1 MGDAR
6 QCGVVVQGN
15 IIIGES
21 NGACTTDS
29 GRRAVWRRWP
39 AHVACIAT
47 RGVVAQGDCTC
58 DVLTAMTLATPPRT
72 SACII
77 DLCAGLGILLHSRS
91 CLGLFIGILCMHTE
105 YSVRHTGMVVGKAA
119 LSRLQRHKF
128 TALDHRREDRCP
140 VPCLKLDKNH
150 ILRTYIHQC
159 LLILPE
165 CFFTSIHA

>member
-1 MGDAR
+1 MGSNGRGSMLCMGDVR

-15 IIIGES
+15 IGES

-91 CLGLFIGILCMHTE
+91 CLGLFKYAYGVRSAIREWLWERLHSVGFSITSSQHWTMGGRIDALCHV
-105 YSVRHTGMVVGKAA
+105 S
-119 LSRLQRHKF
+119 
-128 TALDHRREDRCP
+128 
-140 VPCLKLDKNH
+140 N
-150 ILRTYIHQC
+150 
-159 LLILPE
+159 
-165 CFFTSIHA
+165 